1 MFILPQNQ
9 EDTTQVHDNPP
20 PVGGNATVQSH
31 HGGHVQ
37 HQPKWSHDH
46 KGSHG
51 QYKRTPHISDKSS
64 SRSDANHNR
73 KDRAQQKMRKGMFN
87 TMHSAAT
94 SVSIHIALFLAI
106 NVCVNISFEMP

>member
-64 SRSDANHNR
+64 SRSDDTQRGRVNKERQKGSRANHNR
-73 KDRAQQKMRKGMFN
+73 K
-87 TMHSAAT
+87 
-94 SVSIHIALFLAI
+94 
-106 NVCVNISFEMP
+106 